1 MNPLLYNK
9 LSLNF
14 LFIGQESIRINSAIL
29 IGGVV
34 FLLSSFLYF
43 WFYRIL
49 QLKNKEREQR
59 IKFLQIQ
66 TLQSQLNPHFIFN
79 VLSSIQSLV
88 LNEKTELANKYLISF
103 SKLIRSFL
111 NSTVRSNATLDISS
125 FELEVTLKEELEL
138 INLYIEFER
147 LQYDNKFD
155 FELNVD
161 PSIEIDTFSIPPMII
176 QPFVENSIK
185 HGLNYME
192 VRGVLKVKFY
202 LKDNSLMCEI
212 EDNGV
217 GRNRAAQMQAET
229 IRAYKPMGID
239 LVMQRV
245 KILNTLDYDIRV
257 YTEDL
262 SPQGTR
268 VNIFFNLKE

>member
-1 MNPLLYNK
+1 
-9 LSLNF
+9 
-14 LFIGQESIRINSAIL
+14 
-29 IGGVV
+29 
-34 FLLSSFLYF
+34 
-43 WFYRIL
+43 
-49 QLKNKEREQR
+49 
-59 IKFLQIQ
+59 
-66 TLQSQLNPHFIFN
+66 
-79 VLSSIQSLV
+79 

>member
-217 GRNRAAQMQAET
+217 GRNRAAKMQAET

>member
-1 MNPLLYNK
+1 LNPLLYNK

-43 WFYRIL
+43 WFLRIL